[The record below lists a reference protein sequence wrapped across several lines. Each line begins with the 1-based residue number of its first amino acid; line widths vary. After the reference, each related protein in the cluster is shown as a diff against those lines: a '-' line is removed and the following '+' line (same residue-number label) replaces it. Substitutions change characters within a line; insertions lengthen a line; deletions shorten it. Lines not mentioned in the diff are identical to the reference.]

1 MARPKDQVQRRA
13 QLGEAARKAVIKR
26 GLHDLRLRDVADEA
40 GVTSAAVL
48 YYYSDL
54 DQLVAETYREAIAR
68 FSDVRQ
74 ESSEK
79 HDDARHQLRSIIEAG
94 VASGPEDDLVGML
107 FEYYPRAI
115 RDPKLAVL
123 DAVLTE
129 RQAAVY
135 QSVLTLGREQGHFH
149 LVDSTRVLASTFVA
163 IEDGYQ
169 MEVLSGRRTH
179 DEVVDLIGR
188 YALAV
193 TGYDPQQEPPH
204 REPTASSQ

>member
-1 MARPKDQVQRRA
+1 MCNNCPMARPKDQTQRRA
-13 QLGEAARKAVIKR
+13 QLGEAARKAVLKR

-54 DQLVAETYREAIAR
+54 DQLVAETYREAISR

-74 ESSEK
+74 ESSETY
-79 HDDARHQLRSIIEAG
+79 DDARKQLRSIIEAG

-149 LVDSTRVLASTFVA
+149 LVDSTRTLASTFVA

-169 MEVLSGRRTH
+169 MEVLAGRRTH
-179 DEVVDLIGR
+179 EEVVDLISR

-193 TGYDPQQEPPH
+193 TGYDP
-204 REPTASSQ
+204 RSA